1 MYQGAGGDMGGG
13 MDDDA
18 PPASSAAGPKI
29 EEVD

>member
-1 MYQGAGGDMGGG
+1 MGGG

-18 PPASSAAGPKI
+18 PPASGSAAGPKI